1 MVECKLLLTWR
12 ADKIFVDNDFADA
25 ETFEC
30 VVYYVAGYLAKR
42 VSKKTSC
49 NACLSGIK
57 NIDNHSNT
65 QAAKLLNLKSR
76 GYLTHPDSNF
86 FMLLKLI
93 EKCFVKHKDSQNVF
107 DDTVEEFFNNN
118 YLVPFPCAIHKEDM
132 VEFIFTSYIAMRMRQ
147 YAYMTNHKTKSTNKV
162 KKKIAKLVSK

>member
-1 MVECKLLLTWR
+1 MLHYNR
-12 ADKIFVDNDFADA
+12 
-25 ETFEC
+25 
-30 VVYYVAGYLAKR
+30 YLAKR

-49 NACLSGIK
+49 NVCLSGIK

-86 FMLLKLI
+86 FMLLKQI
-93 EKCFVKHKDSQNVF
+93 DKCFVKHKDSQNAF

-118 YLVPFPCAIHKEDM
+118 YLVSFPCAIHKEDM
-132 VEFIFTSYIAMRMRQ
+132 VKFIFTSYIAMRMRQ
-147 YAYMTNHKTKSTNKV
+147 YANMANHKTKSTDKV
-162 KKKIAKLVSK
+162 KKKIAKSVLK